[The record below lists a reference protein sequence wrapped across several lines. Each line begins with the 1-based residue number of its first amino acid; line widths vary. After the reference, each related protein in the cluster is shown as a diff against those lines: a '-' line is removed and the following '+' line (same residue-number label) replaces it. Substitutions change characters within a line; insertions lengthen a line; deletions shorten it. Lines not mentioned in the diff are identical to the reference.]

1 MDPRIRAALEAALPH
16 LDNPELIDAVTEALM
31 RGTTILSN
39 QVTNRILLIYLHVPH
54 RTLEDAVAYI
64 LSQGNNAIPL
74 ISQGRADF
82 ILEQY
87 APQGSSGS

>member
-1 MDPRIRAALEAALPH
+1 MPPKIRAALEVALPH
-16 LDNPELIDAVTEALM
+16 LDNPELIDAVTDALI
-31 RGTTILSN
+31 RGTTILSY
-39 QVTNRILLIYLHVPH
+39 QVTSRILTIYLLAPH

-64 LSQGNNAIPL
+64 LSRGNNAISV

-87 APQGSSGS
+87 APPESRRP